1 MIIVEHAESCRIA
14 VEMCANIIS
23 HARARAYHQSDS
35 DRGRGGEMFPS
46 GEWEFRR
53 SGTKGGVSATVV
65 EITGAN
71 TQTQRHTG
79 VRILLRTRL
88 AKTMG
93 EDEITSDIIFEENES
108 GLTDCTPSLY
118 FFKVLIQHNLSL
130 SLSLF
135 PSR

>member
-130 SLSLF
+130 SLSL
-135 PSR
+135 SLT